1 MERKFALFDID
12 KTLIR
17 GDSLFALYFYGA
29 KKWPVY
35 WLWLPVIPFAGLL
48 YARRIL
54 PVERV
59 KRIFY
64 APLRRFS
71 EGDFADF
78 FDRYILA
85 RSLPQPME
93 RLRAARREGFY
104 ILLVTAS
111 AACYMRP
118 FVERGFADALLG
130 TETERDGRG
139 YTGRVLGPNC
149 RGAEKVRRIRAFLE
163 QNGLQIDYE
172 SSVGYSDSDSDIP
185 MLRLVRNRYR
195 VLRGGEIVPFPLPEQ
210 ADG

>member
-48 YARRIL
+48 YALRIL

-59 KRIFY
+59 KRISY

-93 RLRAARREGFY
+93 RLRRRPPGGFLYSARDRVGRLLHAPVCGARVCRRAARNRDGAGRARLY
-104 ILLVTAS
+104 RPGARPQLPRRGKS
-111 AACYMRP
+111 AAH
-118 FVERGFADALLG
+118 
-130 TETERDGRG
+130 T
-139 YTGRVLGPNC
+139 RVS
-149 RGAEKVRRIRAFLE
+149 GAERTA
-163 QNGLQIDYE
+163 D
-172 SSVGYSDSDSDIP
+172 
-185 MLRLVRNRYR
+185 RL
-195 VLRGGEIVPFPLPEQ
+195 
-210 ADG
+210 